1 MKRLS
6 RVFYILALLVP
17 LTLQACDAVNTAKGL
32 LRAADD
38 TYRQA
43 DDFFRRGFASQEGV
57 ESAASKAGRVARDI
71 PIIPPSHIPPTE
83 SQAQQ
88 LWKELKKD
96 ALCATLK
103 TVVENDRLPSD
114 EDIAAFLA
122 EQIEKQT
129 YKLLRGRLL
138 IEYEIDS
145 GADDVSSLA
154 EYAQAALNGDK
165 DAYVGLLIELG
176 CISPPSYP

>member
-17 LTLQACDAVNTAKGL
+17 LALQACGSSTTAKGL

-38 TYRQA
+38 AYRQTA
-43 DDFFRRGFASQEGV
+43 DFFRRGFASQEGV

-71 PIIPPSHIPPTE
+71 PIIPPNHIPPTE

-114 EDIAAFLA
+114 ADIATFLD

-138 IEYEIDS
+138 IEYEIS
-145 GADDVSSLA
+145 SVAKDVRSISS
-154 EYAQAALNGDK
+154 YAQAALNGDK

-176 CISPPSYP
+176 CFSPPSSP